1 MRLAFHE
8 VICAHG
14 AFRLQLDFTIEGEA
28 IGVFGASGAGKTTVL
43 RLLTGA
49 LRPHAG
55 TIEFNETALCDS
67 RRNVPSNERRF
78 GYVPQESLLFPHLSV
93 EKNLR
98 FGGSDEE
105 TFNDTVELLELRTLL
120 SRGARGLSGGEQ
132 RRVAI
137 GRALMSAPR
146 LLILDEPLTGLDTR
160 LEERVIAHLQQLRGR
175 RRIPLVYV
183 SHSAEQ
189 LAQLCDHAIVLEA
202 GRVVRSGTIAS
213 LFERRDVTQ
222 FALRR

>member
-8 VICAHG
+8 VDCARG
-14 AFRLQLDFTIEGEA
+14 DFRLELDFTIEGEA
-28 IGVFGASGAGKTTVL
+28 VGVFGASGAGKTTVL

-55 TIEFNETALCDS
+55 TIEFNGATLWDS
-67 RRNVPSNERRF
+67 RRSVPPNERRF

-98 FGGSDEE
+98 FGGSDHE
-105 TFNDTVELLELRTLL
+105 TFDDVVELLELRTLL

-146 LLILDEPLTGLDTR
+146 LLILDEPLTGLDAR

-202 GRVVRSGTIAS
+202 GRVIRSGTIAS
-213 LFERRDVTQ
+213 LFERREVAQ
-222 FALRR
+222 FTLRR